1 MRIQLRLF
9 AAPLLAGVTWL
20 AATEVVHA
28 VFVEFDTFDALAAG
42 TNIDGQNGWVAPNGP
57 PAEGF
62 RQVSIDPIHAGN
74 NVVEIFESGASD
86 PNGLGPHLWKSLGA
100 NSAPNADTAHTAY
113 LRFMIPAYDPA
124 TAGFPTASFALR
136 SGPQTDNQATG
147 MGPHVLV
154 RGLGDGT
161 NVMQVRPNQDYDTNS
176 PTYNE
181 PPFLNLETLSSAEVN
196 LETNTW
202 YDLWMVTNNSAD
214 TFNLYVQGGDF
225 ATQTQLQV
233 ELPDTSVVTD
243 IAFRDLRVPGEG
255 GVLDADLDYFW
266 IRPNADHDNHTI
278 YFDHVFVD
286 DGENLTTPAF
296 PDYAMP
302 TLTVD
307 RITGAMTLDNLS
319 STVAMGIR
327 GYSITSASGA
337 LVEENWLSISDNY
350 DAGNSGPID
359 IDDEWTK
366 LTAAGGRYD
375 LSEYEFGGDGG
386 TLGASVQLALSEGDG
401 TWLPTYNEDL
411 EATLVYP
418 DGTQQKIFV
427 TYTGNGG
434 EPLPRSDL
442 NHDGSLTGDDWLIYI
457 AHDLTDVSGMSPAE
471 AYSLGDI
478 NLDLLINAVDFQLF
492 KADYNAA
499 NGPGSFEAMLQS
511 IPEPSS
517 LILLGFGVFGLAA
530 VRLRNQLLRI

>member
-20 AATEVVHA
+20 TATEAVHA
-28 VFVEFDTFDALAAG
+28 VFVEFDTFDALTAG

-136 SGPQTDNQATG
+136 NGPQTDNQAIG

-161 NVMQVRPNQDYDTNS
+161 NVMQVRPDQYGSAGDPGFLTLDTS
-176 PTYNE
+176 TITGAT
-181 PPFLNLETLSSAEVN
+181 FD
-196 LETNTW
+196 TNTW

-319 STVAMGIR
+319 STVAMGLR
-327 GYSITSASGA
+327 GYSITSVSGA
-337 LVEENWLSISDNY
+337 LREENWLSIADNY
-350 DAGNSGPID
+350 DAGAGGPID
-359 IDDEWTK
+359 GDDEWTK
-366 LTAAGGRYD
+366 LTAAGAKYD
-375 LSEYEFGGDGG
+375 LSEYQFGGDGG
-386 TLGASVQLALSEGDG
+386 ALGTSVHLALSEGDG
-401 TWLPTYNEDL
+401 TWLPTFNEWDL

-418 DGTQQKIFV
+418 DGTQQKIAV

-434 EPLPRSDL
+434 EPLLRSDL
-442 NHDGSLTGDDWLIYI
+442 DHDGSLTGDDWLIYI
-457 AHDLTDVSGMSPAE
+457 AHDLTDVSALTPAE
-471 AYSLGDI
+471 AYLLGDI
-478 NLDLLINAVDFQLF
+478 NLDLLIDAVDFQLF

-499 NGPGSFEAMLQS
+499 NGAGSFEAMLQS